1 MGLKVENLKMN
12 FKTIEEFKSF
22 KEYGLE
28 ELSMLEELEISMVED
43 NTTSPFYGIYYGDR
57 LAARM
62 CLYVRE
68 DKLNLI
74 PASEKYVEIW
84 KLEVLPEFQKK
95 GLGLLLV
102 EFAKSFNLPIMT
114 KPRVKSQPFWKKMSF
129 VPVSENSSRL
139 LWDPN
144 AVDTQKIS

>member
-1 MGLKVENLKMN
+1 MGLKVENLKIN

-28 ELSMLEELEISMVED
+28 ELSMIEELHISMVED

-57 LAARM
+57 LTARM

-68 DKLNLI
+68 DNLNLI
-74 PASEKYVEIW
+74 PTSEKYLEIW
-84 KLEVLPEFQKK
+84 KLEVLPEFQQK

-102 EFAKSFNLPIMT
+102 EFAKAFRLPIMT
-114 KPRVKSQPFWKKMSF
+114 KPRVKSQSFWKKMNF
-129 VPVSENSSRL
+129 VPVSENSTRL
-139 LWDPN
+139 VWDPN
-144 AVDTQKIS
+144 AVDTQKTS

>member
-1 MGLKVENLKMN
+1 MGLNVENLKMN

-28 ELSMLEELEISMVED
+28 ELSMLEELHISMVED

-74 PASEKYVEIW
+74 PTSEKYLEIW
-84 KLEVLPEFQKK
+84 KLEVLPAFQHK
-95 GLGLLLV
+95 GFGLMLV
-102 EFAKSFNLPIMT
+102 EFAKSFHLPIMT
-114 KPRVKSQPFWKKMSF
+114 KPRVKSQSFWKKMNF
-129 VPVSENSSRL
+129 VPVSETSTRL
-139 LWDPN
+139 IWDPN
-144 AVDTQKIS
+144 AVDTQIIS